1 MLRLKNDLY
10 VGYIANHV
18 SAKTVLNGGLKIEIG
33 KNVAHDEIDRDLNV
47 AIYDKD
53 NRLVINTMADI
64 DLLIAKLQEVREEL
78 F

>member
-10 VGYIANHV
+10 VGYIDNRV
-18 SAKTVLNGGLKIEIG
+18 SAKTVLNGGLKIEVG

-47 AIYDKD
+47 SIYDKD